1 MIASDYSDDVDV
13 AKFSFLVEEVEQED
27 KEGKGEEEY
36 YEEYYNYNDIGL
48 I

>member
-13 AKFSFLVEEVEQED
+13 AKFSFLEVEQEVE
-27 KEGKGEEEY
+27 EGKGEEEY